1 MSSKTVAASRDKTA
15 EAPESQVEATTGQT
29 LRQGPRPLPLHLT
42 IAALTWGSSLAAL
55 PSLKNG
61 WTSWRPSARHEVDE
75 VLKQI
80 RAADPEA
87 LQQAVEGEI
96 LSRSLALLNGILAYR
111 NHTYRR
117 TLPPGQLVWR
127 EGTTELHDFGGQ
139 PKEPVVLL
147 IPSLVNRSYILDL
160 SRRRSLVRW
169 LKAEGFHC
177 LLVDWGQP
185 GSDERDFG
193 LTDYIAGRLDAI
205 LDLVLAKQ
213 GRPPVLIGYC
223 MGGLLALALA
233 LRRQRDVSGLAL
245 LATPWDFHACRP
257 RFSELGWRSVASI
270 IDTYGELPADVIQAL
285 FLAGDPHL
293 AIRKFIAFGRKET
306 KGRAAEDF
314 IALEDWLN
322 DGVPLAAKVA
332 RECITDWYL
341 QNQPVEGRW
350 RIAGRVVDAGQ
361 MRLPS
366 YAVIPA
372 QDRIVPPA
380 SAAALARA
388 IPGCQVTYPPLGHIG
403 MVASRAAREQAW
415 HPLAGWIRGVPR

>member
-1 MSSKTVAASRDKTA
+1 MPNKAAAASGENTA
-15 EAPESQVEATTGQT
+15 ETPEDQVQAATQQT

-55 PSLKNG
+55 PALKNG
-61 WTSWRPSARHEVDE
+61 SPHWRPSAKSQADKI
-75 VLKQI
+75 LSQI
-80 RAADPEA
+80 RAADPCV
-87 LQQAVEGEI
+87 LRQAVEGEI

-111 NHTYRR
+111 NHPYKRA
-117 TLPPGQLVWR
+117 LPPGQIVWR
-127 EGTTELHDFGGQ
+127 DGTTELHDFGGEAKT
-139 PKEPVVLL
+139 PPLL
-147 IPSLVNRSYILDL
+147 FIPSLVNRSYILDL

-185 GSDERDFG
+185 GPDERDFG
-193 LTDYIAGRLDAI
+193 LTDYVAGRLDAI
-205 LDLVLAKQ
+205 LDVVLSRH
-213 GRPPVLIGYC
+213 GRPPLLVGYC
-223 MGGLLALALA
+223 MGGLLALSVA
-233 LRRQRDVSGLAL
+233 LRRQRDISGLAL

-270 IDTYGELPADVIQAL
+270 IDAYGELPADVIQAL

-293 AIRKFIAFGRKET
+293 AIRKFIAFGRNET
-306 KGRAAEDF
+306 TGRAAEDF

-332 RECITDWYL
+332 RECIMDWYL
-341 QNQPVEGRW
+341 QNQPANGRW
-350 RIAGRVVDAGQ
+350 RIAGRKVDASQ
-361 MRLPS
+361 VHLPS

-415 HPLAGWIRGVPR
+415 RPLAEWIKGVSR